1 MFKQLFEIFKSDSLY
16 EQALEECHEML
27 DIDLTMFKESI
38 NSLRNNDTA
47 EINIDIFE
55 MDKKINEFER
65 DVRRKI
71 MTHLAIGGKEDI
83 GSGLV
88 LVSVVID
95 IERIGDYTKNI
106 YDLAVNHPK
115 KLNGGNMEDRLA
127 KIEKI
132 SFNLF
137 EESAHAFKNQDIEKA
152 RGLMTLYKKSI
163 SEQCESITK
172 DIISGKLVISIYNLF
187 DRLNEMNVHNKTGRA
202 YYSIIT
208 DTDRA
213 TYRSNFSTLEDVYEN
228 RGMYSTPR
236 QIKVSLEI
244 TF

>member
-1 MFKQLFEIFKSDSLY
+1 MFKQIFEIFKSGSLY
-16 EQALEECHEML
+16 EQALGECHEML
-27 DIDLTMFKESI
+27 DIDLTMFKASI
-38 NSLRNNDTA
+38 KSLRKSDSA
-47 EINIDIFE
+47 DIDIDIFK

-65 DVRRKI
+65 DVRRKV

-115 KLNGGNMEDRLA
+115 KLNGGSVEDRLT

-137 EESAHAFKNQDIEKA
+137 EESIF
-152 RGLMTLYKKSI
+152 
-163 SEQCESITK
+163 
-172 DIISGKLVISIYNLF
+172 
-187 DRLNEMNVHNKTGRA
+187 
-202 YYSIIT
+202 
-208 DTDRA
+208 
-213 TYRSNFSTLEDVYEN
+213 
-228 RGMYSTPR
+228 
-236 QIKVSLEI
+236 
-244 TF
+244 

>member
-1 MFKQLFEIFKSDSLY
+1 MFKKIFEIFKSDSLY
-16 EQALEECHEML
+16 LQALGECHEML

-38 NSLRNNDTA
+38 ISLRKSDSS
-47 EINIDIFE
+47 EINIDIFK

-65 DVRRKI
+65 DVRRKV
-71 MTHLAIGGKEDI
+71 MTHLAIGSKEDI

-115 KLNGGNMEDRLA
+115 KLNGGSVEDRLT

-137 EESAHAFKNQDIEKA
+137 EQSIQVFKNQNIAQASSLMGNYKENISKQSDAITHEIIRGKISDLDIGTASAVGLYA
-152 RGLMTLYKKSI
+152 RYLKRIAAHSRNLISSI
-163 SEQCESITK
+163 VNPFESI
-172 DIISGKLVISIYNLF
+172 GYP
-187 DRLNEMNVHNKTGRA
+187 E
-202 YYSIIT
+202 
-208 DTDRA
+208 
-213 TYRSNFSTLEDVYEN
+213 
-228 RGMYSTPR
+228 
-236 QIKVSLEI
+236 
-244 TF
+244 